1 MAEEIITYNRLA
13 PYIEERGKQLL
24 TATFGDPNAVKQ
36 PGETEADFQ
45 ARKLGRAGVPQPI
58 AGFQV
63 AGLTAPQ
70 QQAVAMAQQG
80 IGTFQPFLDQAGQT
94 IGEGISATRGAARMF
109 APTAEG
115 IQAYMDPYQQAVTQN
130 ALAELDRQAKL
141 QQQQM
146 DAQAVGSGA
155 FGTER
160 QGIQSAEMARNL
172 QDIKSRRIF
181 EDLSRNFQQ
190 AQQTAQQSF
199 EAQQGRQFNVGQQLA
214 ALGGQQ
220 AGLGQLQ
227 QGLMAQDIAQLQQ
240 AGTLQQQQR
249 QNVLEAQR
257 ATQQLAAQEPFQRL
271 SFASGILT
279 GTPASQ
285 MSVQQ
290 QPSTSPLMQIA
301 GLGIMGLGAYKGLNI
316 PDLRS

>member
-1 MAEEIITYNRLA
+1 MATDELIQYNRLA

-24 TATFGDPNAVKQ
+24 SATFGDPNAVKQ
-36 PGETEADFQ
+36 PGESDADFQ

-63 AGLTAPQ
+63 AGLTPQ
-70 QQAVAMAQQG
+70 QQQALNMAEQG
-80 IGTFQPFLDQAGQT
+80 IGQFQPFLDQAGAT
-94 IGEGISATRGAARMF
+94 IGEGIAATRGASRMF

-115 IQAYMDPYQQAVTQN
+115 IQAYMDPYQQTVTQN
-130 ALAELDRQAKL
+130 ALAELNRQAQL
-141 QQQQM
+141 QQQGL
-146 DAQAVGSGA
+146 DAQAVSAGA

-160 QGIQSAEMARNL
+160 AGIQSAEMARNL

-199 EAQQGRQFNVGQQLA
+199 EQQQGRQFNVGQQLA

-220 AGLGQLQ
+220 AGLGQLA
-227 QGLMAQDIAQLQQ
+227 QGLMGQDIAQLQQ
-240 AGTLQQQQR
+240 AGTLRQQQS
-249 QNVLEAQR
+249 QNVLDAQR
-257 ATQQLAAQEPFQRL
+257 ATANLAAQEPFQRL

-290 QPSTSPLMQIA
+290 QPSTSPLMQVA
-301 GLGIMGLGAYKGLNI
+301 GLGIAGLGAYKGLNI
-316 PDLRS
+316 GT